1 MTRRPKEKKGPASP
15 NTIDVQPKTKK
26 KSDRPAAALRASDFG
41 DSSFARQIETETP
54 IETPAKQT
62 ETTSRQSAGPGRAAT
77 YLQTPLPTPP
87 GPRQAERQ
95 SRSGGAAI
103 HSPQASGDQS

>member
-1 MTRRPKEKKGPASP
+1 MTRSPKEKKGLASP

-26 KSDRPAAALRASDFG
+26 KSGRPAAACSVPSEAPTLAILLIHLQFRSTD
-41 DSSFARQIETETP
+41 ETETP

-77 YLQTPLPTPP
+77 YLQTPPPMPP
-87 GPRQAERQ
+87 GPR
-95 SRSGGAAI
+95 
-103 HSPQASGDQS
+103 